1 MRQII
6 LKILCGSLSAL
17 ALSISFSAQTFAADP
32 IKVVYHLVDGIDQ
45 ASRGMGNIRNHL
57 RDEPN
62 TRIVVVA
69 IGDGVRFLLAG
80 AKERSGKPFDAAVSA
95 LAAQGVEFRICK
107 NTLAAH
113 GIPVSQVL
121 PEAKFIQSGVVEI
134 ARLQAKEGF
143 VYLRP

>member
-6 LKILCGSLSAL
+6 RKILGRCML
-17 ALSISFSAQTFAADP
+17 ASVLLISFNVQTFAADQ
-32 IKVVYHLVDGIDQ
+32 IKVVYHLADGIDQ

-62 TRIVVVA
+62 TKIVVVA
-69 IGDGVRFLLAG
+69 IGDGVRFLMAG
-80 AKERSGKPFDAAVSA
+80 AEERNGKPFDAAVSA
-95 LAAQGVEFRICK
+95 LAARGVEFRVCK

-113 GIPVSQVL
+113 EIPVAQIL
-121 PEAKFIQSGVVEI
+121 PEAKFVQSGVVEI
-134 ARLQAKEGF
+134 ARLQAIEGF